1 MLKEIKYLI
10 FLAVIIVFIFLS
22 FKHYTSEEN
31 IKKTFRNYSS
41 LENNIDIYGAKLPV
55 LIGDTD
61 NVVKYLN
68 NEEGSNIK
76 KYLFWDLLINDN

>member
-1 MLKEIKYLI
+1 MSKWKKNQK
-10 FLAVIIVFIFLS
+10 VDIIGPLGNFW
-22 FKHYTSEEN
+22 EN
-31 IKKTFRNYSS
+31 FS
-41 LENNIDIYGAKLPV
+41 DKLPV

-68 NEEGSNIK
+68 NEEGSNKK